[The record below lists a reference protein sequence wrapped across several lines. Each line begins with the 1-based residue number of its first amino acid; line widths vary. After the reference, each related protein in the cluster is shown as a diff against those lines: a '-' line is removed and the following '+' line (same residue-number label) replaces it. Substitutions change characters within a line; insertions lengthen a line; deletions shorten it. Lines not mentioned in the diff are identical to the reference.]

1 MVGKNVL
8 STIRNKGNGV
18 IKKFGNYIIVVIS
31 IMALIGY
38 LLYTEGIETIIRV
51 FSNIQYRWIFF
62 SLLSTIACWLA
73 DALILYSLSRSYG
86 GQSSFRYIFRCA
98 RVGVMFGLI
107 SPLQSGMA
115 PAQMI
120 MLTKDGMR
128 SGNVATVLLFKNILL
143 LLATSLI
150 LGLFLYWKRAWVST
164 LNPWLFAIILG
175 ALVLNAFYLVILF
188 SVGKAQRIVTRIT
201 IVIIRLLAKIRV
213 VKRLEAMEIRA
224 KQEIEHMNLNFN
236 NLNLYS
242 LKSVFLILLSIVQM
256 VLFCQSTFFIYRAFG
271 LVEHGYLTILAGQF
285 FVFAIQSIIPIP
297 GGLGIA
303 DGGFY
308 LILNYIFGVQNI
320 NFALVLWRI
329 FSFYLPI
336 FMGMLLLFTYK
347 RKVKK
352 LGENLDL

>member
-1 MVGKNVL
+1 M
-8 STIRNKGNGV
+8 IR
-18 IKKFGNYIIVVIS
+18 KFGNYIIVFAS
-31 IMALIGY
+31 IMALVGY
-38 LLYTEGIETIIRV
+38 LFYTEGMETITKV
-51 FSNIQYRWIFF
+51 FSSIHYRWLFI
-62 SLLSTIACWLA
+62 SLLSTFACWLA
-73 DALILYSLSRSYG
+73 DALVLHTLSRSYG
-86 GQSSFRYIFRCA
+86 GQSPFWYIFRCA

-120 MLTKDGMR
+120 MLTKGGMR

-143 LLATSLI
+143 LLATSFVLAI
-150 LGLFLYWKRAWVST
+150 FLYWKRAWVST

-188 SVGKAQRIVTRIT
+188 SVGKAQKIVTRLT
-201 IVIIRLLAKIRV
+201 IAIIRLLAKMRV
-213 VKRLEAMEIRA
+213 VKRLEILEKRA
-224 KQEIEHMNLNFN
+224 KQEIEHMNQNFN
-236 NLNLYS
+236 NLYLWS
-242 LKSVFLILLSIVQM
+242 FKSAFLTLLSIIQM
-256 VLFCQSTFFIYRAFG
+256 VLFCQSTYFIYRAFG
-271 LVEHGYLTILAGQF
+271 LVEHGYFTILAGQF

-297 GGLGIA
+297 GGLGVA

-308 LILNYIFGVQNI
+308 LILNFIFGVQNI

-352 LGENLDL
+352 LGDNLDL